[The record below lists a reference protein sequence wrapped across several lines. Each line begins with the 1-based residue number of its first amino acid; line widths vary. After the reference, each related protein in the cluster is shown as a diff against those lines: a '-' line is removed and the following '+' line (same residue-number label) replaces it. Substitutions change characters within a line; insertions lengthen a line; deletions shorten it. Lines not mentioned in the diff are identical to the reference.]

1 MNKTSMFVSAYVA
14 IVVPESRYHDEAVNA
29 AVAEATKIAGG
40 CSETSQIGSWY
51 DDEGNLYHENV
62 ARFQWNFDPITLPVS
77 FDSAIDKVVDTL
89 LDAGE
94 LAVFKEMI
102 LPSGRYCAEIVSRA

>member
-1 MNKTSMFVSAYVA
+1 MNKNSMFVSAYVA
-14 IVVPESRYHDEAVNA
+14 IVVPESRYHYEAVNA
-29 AVAEATKIAGG
+29 ALAEATKIAGG
-40 CSETSQIGSWY
+40 RSDTPQIGSWY
-51 DDEGNLYHENV
+51 DDDGNLHHENV
-62 ARFQWNFDPITLPVS
+62 LRCQWNFAPDTSPVS
-77 FDSAIDKVVDTL
+77 FASAIDKVVDAL